1 MAHLIVTTF
10 SGPTFLRIVS
20 WGVTLAVGE
29 LTQTMFTCPLL
40 TVSIPMMIMMI
51 RV

>member
-1 MAHLIVTTF
+1 MAHLVVTTF
-10 SGPTFLRIVS
+10 SRPTFLRIVS
-20 WGVTLAVGE
+20 WRVTLAMGK
-29 LTQTMFTCPLL
+29 LTQTMLTCPLL